1 MPTTLY
7 QRTAMAA
14 AIAACFPGVALA
26 AGVARVDFAAGSVSA
41 TAPDGRSRALTKGSE
56 IEVGE
61 TVATQQGRAQL
72 RFADGAYMSLQPQTE
87 FKVEEFK
94 YSGRDEPSD
103 GIVMNLLKGGL
114 RTITGLV
121 GRTNRNAYR
130 LKTDVATIGIRGTE
144 YSVRYTNS
152 IEVHVTDGV
161 VSVDN
166 QSGSFTI
173 PGGTTVQVDN
183 QQTPPQQTD
192 QKPVLP
198 PESPVQ
204 EQEQIAEA
212 LTPPPNPFPPPTTTT
227 ILTGTITGNWAISL
241 AGGFGIVAHDVD
253 QTIVLDP
260 SGVLTSFADAL
271 EFPGGTTTIG
281 TAVGASQGND
291 GIIAWGR
298 WAGGTTGG
306 TNGLSGADLNDLTGE
321 GPSPLHYVVGL
332 PATNLPALG
341 MMATY
346 SIIGATTPSLYT
358 PPFSGGLPS
367 ASVLDSS
374 LVVHFGTSV
383 ASLNVKFDVGGN
395 IASGGNIP
403 LNLNG
408 ARFNGSGSVFGG
420 SFCGGINAAGFLAG
434 EGGVRAGMAY
444 VVDGCAQ
451 TGCGRFNGAIA
462 YQRGTVV
469 PSDLQQQQFLRAQ

>member
-94 YSGRDEPSD
+94 YSGRDDPSD

-212 LTPPPNPFPPPTTTT
+212 LTPPPNPFPPPATTT
-227 ILTGTITGNWAISL
+227 ILTGTITGNWAISFTPDI
-241 AGGFGIVAHDVD
+241 GFTDAQLE
-253 QTIVLDP
+253 QTITLDAN
-260 SGVLTSFADAL
+260 GVLTSFADGSGANTS
-271 EFPGGTTTIG
+271 GTTSPS
-281 TAVGASQGND
+281 SQGND

-298 WAGGTTGG
+298 WASGAGGVIGGTGIYS
-306 TNGLSGADLNDLTGE
+306 GLNLADVTGE
-321 GPSPLHYVVGL
+321 GPSDMHYVVGL
-332 PATNLPALG
+332 PATNLPPLG
-341 MMATY
+341 TMATY
-346 SIIGATTPSLYT
+346 GMIGATTPSLYAV
-358 PPFSGGLPS
+358 FGSGFNS
-367 ASVLDSS
+367 ASVIDST
-374 LVVHFGTSV
+374 LVVHFGTSS
-383 ASLNVKFDVGGN
+383 ASLNVSFN
-395 IASGGNIP
+395 IDGSVVAPSALP
-403 LNLNG
+403 LTLSG
-408 ARFNGSGSVFGG
+408 ARFNSNGSNFFFTQN
-420 SFCGGINAAGFLAG
+420 FCGSISSSGFLAG
-434 EGGVRAGMAY
+434 DGGVRAGMAY
-444 VVDGCAQ
+444 TVDGCGTQ
-451 TGCGRFNGAIA
+451 NCGRFNGAIA
-462 YQRGTVV
+462 YQRGAVV
-469 PSDLQQQQFLRAQ
+469 PSDLQQQQSLRAQ